1 LVPAAQPQPRA
12 LRPAQQRPAQSPA
25 SAAPGRPS
33 AARPGRPRRPAA
45 ALRRGAG
52 GAGRGDDAPGAWRP
66 RPHPAAVLHSRTA
79 RRLPPCGADGRHEHP
94 GGGPARALAAA
105 RPGPDRPA
113 GLRHLP
119 QLAAAALPGPHPA
132 QPGAGPGAGGGAG
145 CADFRSPARGGG
157 HPPAPRFGR
166 PIAPTSRVVP
176 MMRVDPEQAGPSV
189 PEQQRLREQALLTEI
204 DLLRRTLV
212 RCSLAIRDPAPSIE
226 LCLRDLRQA
235 LRGQEAVTSLRA
247 LLPRLENVLAES
259 EFMRASRV
267 NKELAALSAQVARLE
282 GRMLPEGLREA
293 LAEFA
298 RDLSRAPSR
307 QGELLALYKA
317 FGDLQW
323 QLLEPL
329 LTQRDSAAVGLFKRL
344 LGSQAGAALPPQGHD
359 PVAEGIAQ
367 VLRALL
373 SESALPL
380 KYQIELR
387 RLLAC
392 LHGQVDA
399 ESLVRLV
406 DGLGELVLES
416 GEDQREMLDF
426 LTTLNERLVEVQAS
440 LETLGL
446 ERAEGS
452 ALAEA
457 LDQSLLSRVG
467 DMRTAVNDATDLV
480 TLRQSISCRLEE
492 LLDGLAEQRA
502 QREAREQALTD
513 SLRQLSARVMELE
526 REAEICR
533 GQLNEQRREALR
545 DPLTGLANRTA
556 GSAELRQALERRRAR
571 PGRTDEH

>member
-1 LVPAAQPQPRA
+1 
-12 LRPAQQRPAQSPA
+12 
-25 SAAPGRPS
+25 
-33 AARPGRPRRPAA
+33 
-45 ALRRGAG
+45 
-52 GAGRGDDAPGAWRP
+52 
-66 RPHPAAVLHSRTA
+66 
-79 RRLPPCGADGRHEHP
+79 
-94 GGGPARALAAA
+94 
-105 RPGPDRPA
+105 
-113 GLRHLP
+113 
-119 QLAAAALPGPHPA
+119 
-132 QPGAGPGAGGGAG
+132 
-145 CADFRSPARGGG
+145 
-157 HPPAPRFGR
+157 
-166 PIAPTSRVVP
+166 

-492 LLDGLAEQRA
+492 MLDGLAEQRA

-556 GSAELRQALERRRAR
+556 WSAELRQALERRRAR
-571 PGRTDEH
+571 PGDLAMAVLDVDHFKQVNDRFGHLAGDKVLKLIAEIIRRRMPEEGFLARYGGEEFVLLLPGYDLARARALLGELLAGVEACPFHFKGERLPVTLSGGLTCFGADEEDPDEVFQRADQALYRAKQRGRNCLVVDGLPESVGQPS